1 MNKILC
7 CEKQA
12 ATTGLSSIDRAKKA
26 AVEIQMPT
34 RPLFSWLAK
43 YKSCT
48 IAAMSALLTLTS
60 TLIGYEFTHT
70 INKIDPATQA
80 ITLTFKLP
88 AGEYLYKDSLR
99 VTVNNQHVKLS
110 PLIASAQPTTFLD
123 ETATVKKEGYSGTVS
138 FTTTAKADSSTV
150 HNGIVLNAHFLVST
164 IHKAQEKNIPLVFQ
178 ERASEPVT
186 PVTPSAPAITPASE
200 QQRTVKSEAPCA
212 PQQPSLVGSF
222 IQKIISFIK
231 DTLTHAKNGLISLF
245 TSTGSRVLRLG
256 AALLLGIMLSL
267 TPCIYPMIPIT
278 VGLLQAS
285 GSSSTWRNFL
295 LALCYTLGIST
306 TFALFGLIAALG
318 SCVFGELQGSPFLII
333 PIAALLIYFGLCMFD
348 VVNMYI
354 PRWLQPKP
362 NSVKGGSLISA
373 YAFGALSGTVASPC
387 LSPGLVLI
395 LNYVTKISANQLA
408 QYLEGFGLL
417 FIFGVGSSLPLLII
431 GTFSASLHVLPKAGA
446 WMNEIKKLVGIM
458 LFSMAFYHLSH
469 LESLLPWYLLV
480 WIVVASFFAMGCYYF
495 ISIDSHDRRWMR
507 YYKNGM
513 GVLLIIISS
522 MLAVEGVKSA
532 YDHLHPLQKH
542 SAWLHEYD
550 AAVALS
556 RSSNKPLFIDIGAT
570 YCSACA
576 MLDRTIFSQER
587 IEKALQAYVQLK
599 IDSDVHKDAYAKIL
613 THYKELIKGFPT
625 YIVVNSKGEVL
636 KTWSVEIDELS
647 IDALV
652 DELQKYA

>member
-1 MNKILC
+1 MHRTQSV
-7 CEKQA
+7 EKQA
-12 ATTGLSSIDRAKKA
+12 RNRIGTSSARAF
-26 AVEIQMPT
+26 
-34 RPLFSWLAK
+34 R
-43 YKSCT
+43 
-48 IAAMSALLTLTS
+48 LLMLLTS
-60 TLIGYEFTHT
+60 TSTIIGYEFTHT
-70 INKIDPATQA
+70 IKKIDPETQK
-80 ITLTFKLP
+80 ITLSFKLP
-88 AGEYLYKDSLR
+88 SGEYLYKDSLR
-99 VTVNNQHVKLS
+99 VTVNNPHVKLS
-110 PLIASAQPTTFLD
+110 PPISSAQATTFLD
-123 ETATVKKEGYSGTVS
+123 ETATVKKDGYTGSVS
-138 FTTTAKADSSTV
+138 FTTTAKADSSAV
-150 HNGIVLNAHFLVST
+150 HNGILLNAHFLVSN
-164 IHKAQEKNIPLVFQ
+164 IHEAQEKNIPLTFQ
-178 ERASEPVT
+178 EMGAKPVAATTEPT
-186 PVTPSAPAITPASE
+186 QAITPAPE
-200 QQRTVKSEAPCA
+200 QRGPKTASTCA

-231 DTLTHAKNGLISLF
+231 ETLSHAKNGLTSLF
-245 TSTGSRVLRLG
+245 TSTGSRVLRMG

-318 SCVFGELQGSPFLII
+318 SCVFGELQGSPFLIV

-348 VVNMYI
+348 IVNMYI
-354 PRWLQPKP
+354 PRWLQPKS
-362 NSVKGGSLISA
+362 NSVKGGSFLSA
-373 YAFGALSGTVASPC
+373 YFFGALSGTVASPC
-387 LSPGLVLI
+387 LSPGLILI
-395 LNYVTKISANQLA
+395 LNYVTNISANQFA

-469 LESLLPWYLLV
+469 LESIIPWYVLV
-480 WIVVASFFAMGCYYF
+480 WIVVATFFGMGCYYF
-495 ISIDSHDRRWMR
+495 ISISSHDRPWMR
-507 YYKNGM
+507 HYKNGM

-522 MLAVEGVKSA
+522 IIAVEGVKTG
-532 YDHLHPLQKH
+532 YDHLYPLQKH
-542 SAWLHEYD
+542 SAWLHDYD

-576 MLDRTIFSQER
+576 MLDKTIFAQER
-587 IEKALQAYVQLK
+587 IEDALQAYVQLK

-613 THYKELIKGFPT
+613 TQHKDLIKGFPT
-625 YIVVNSKGEVL
+625 YIVLNSKGDVL
-636 KTWSVEIDELS
+636 KTWSVEIDQLS
-647 IDALV
+647 LDALAA
-652 DELQKYA
+652 ELGKLASQTP